1 MVDRSNCVQLGL
13 ACADACQDLAQ
24 RIDGGR
30 ADQPDQSS
38 LRAIEQFTTWV
49 GFANHILGSSLTDL
63 PIAGPWLGS
72 RSGWSS
78 GAKGA
83 RSLAVSTQSTMKIQ
97 SRIGGWI
104 WTTFAIILTCV
115 TSLYLAVAESRSQVG
130 LATKTNRGVSNVR
143 HETSCSHVNAHN
155 PSYDASSPSLVVP
168 NARHNVSNANTV
180 KPDVHVQGDL
190 ADTHTVSSHIHPDLS
205 KNQNADVQ
213 NRAVSTPR
221 TPACPRIAVHLHL
234 GIRQVR
240 DLAGEESNA

>member
-83 RSLAVSTQSTMKIQ
+83 RSLAVSTQSMMTMQ
-97 SRIGGWI
+97 SRTGGWI
-104 WTTFAIILTCV
+104 WTRFVIILMCV
-115 TSLYLAVAESRSQVG
+115 TSLCLAVTESPSQVG
-130 LATKTNRGVSNVR
+130 LATKTNRGVSNVH
-143 HETSCSHVNAHN
+143 HENSSSHVNAHN
-155 PSYDASSPSLVVP
+155 PSYDTSSPSLVAL
-168 NARHNVSNANTV
+168 NARHNVSNANIV

-190 ADTHTVSSHIHPDLS
+190 ANTRTVSSHIHPDVS

-221 TPACPRIAVHLHL
+221 NPPVP
-234 GIRQVR
+234 
-240 DLAGEESNA
+240 E